1 MALTSSDIAGLLT
14 PGLKT
19 AFFGTFDQ
27 QGHQYKDIATVIPSD
42 KESEHYAWLGAV
54 PLVNEFTDE
63 RVAGAFKEY
72 DYSIKNKTWESTIAV
87 DRAAIEDDQY
97 GQIAMK
103 AKMMG
108 QSAVQH
114 LDTITY
120 GLLAAGF
127 TSVCFDGQPY
137 FGTHQ
142 QGDAQPQTNHGIGL
156 LNSVNLQAAITAMM
170 RFTDDRGRP
179 MGIMPDTLVVP
190 PELYWDAAALLN
202 SAFFP
207 DAVVDASQHL
217 AANTLK
223 GLLKLTTTPFLG
235 DPSSW
240 YLIDSKR
247 VVKPIIL
254 QMRKDFDFQALE
266 QNSETGFM
274 RDVFYYGVRA
284 RYNVG
289 FGDWRAA
296 YGSTLG

>member
-19 AFFGTFDQ
+19 AFFGTFDMM
-27 QGHQYKDIATVIPSD
+27 GHQYRDIATVIPSD

-63 RVAGAFKEY
+63 RNAGAFREY
-72 DYSIKNKTWESTIAV
+72 DYTIKNKTWESTIAV

-97 GQIAMK
+97 GEVAMK
-103 AKMMG
+103 ARSMG
-108 QSAVQH
+108 QAAVQH
-114 LDTITY
+114 LDLITY
-120 GLLAAGF
+120 GQLSNGF
-127 TSVCFDGQPY
+127 TNVCFDGTPY
-137 FGTHQ
+137 FGQHQ
-142 QGDAQPQTNHGIGL
+142 QGTGPFQSNMGGGELT
-156 LNSVNLQAAITAMM
+156 SFSLQEAITTMM

-179 MGIMPDTLVVP
+179 MGIMPDRLVVP

-207 DAVVDASQHL
+207 DLVTQGSQQLAV
-217 AANTLK
+217 NTLK
-223 GLLKLTTTPFLG
+223 GLLTLTCSPYLSNSADWF
-235 DPSSW
+235 
-240 YLIDSKR
+240 LIDSKR
-247 VVKPIIL
+247 VVKPVIL
-254 QMRKDFDFQALE
+254 QMRKDFDFEALE

-296 YGSTLG
+296 YGSHVG

>member
-19 AFFGTFDQ
+19 AFFGTFDMM
-27 QGHQYKDIATVIPSD
+27 GHQYRSIATTIPSD
-42 KESEHYAWLGAV
+42 KESEHYAWLGSV

-63 RVAGAFKEY
+63 RQAGAFREY

-103 AKMMG
+103 ARMMG
-108 QSAVQH
+108 ESAVQH
-114 LDTITY
+114 LDTVTF
-120 GLLAAGF
+120 GLLSSGF
-127 TSVCFDGQPY
+127 GSVCFDGQPY
-137 FGTHQ
+137 FGAHQ
-142 QGDAQPQTNHGIGL
+142 QGDAPVQSNVGNEALSSST
-156 LNSVNLQAAITAMM
+156 LQAAITAMM
-170 RFTDDRGRP
+170 RFTDDRNRP

-190 PELYWDAAALLN
+190 PELYWEASQLLN
-202 SAFFP
+202 SAFYP
-207 DAVVDASQHL
+207 DAVSEASQLL
-217 AANTLK
+217 AANSLK
-223 GLLKLTTTPFLG
+223 GLLNLVMSPFLR
-235 DPSSW
+235 DANDW
-240 YLIDSKR
+240 FLVDSKR

-254 QMRKDFDFQALE
+254 QMRKDFDFEALE

-296 YGSTLG
+296 YGSQVA

>member
-19 AFFGTFDQ
+19 AFFGTFDMM
-27 QGHQYKDIATVIPSD
+27 GHQYQSIATTIPSD
-42 KESEHYAWLGAV
+42 KESEHYAWLGSV

-63 RVAGAFKEY
+63 RQAGAFREY
-72 DYSIKNKTWESTIAV
+72 DYSIKNKTWESTISV

-103 AKMMG
+103 ARMMG
-108 QSAVQH
+108 ESAVQH
-114 LDTITY
+114 LDTVTF
-120 GLLAAGF
+120 GLLSAGF
-127 TSVCFDGQPY
+127 TSVCFDGSPY
-137 FGTHQ
+137 FGQHIQGQTVQNNAASGPLTSLTLQ
-142 QGDAQPQTNHGIGL
+142 Q
-156 LNSVNLQAAITAMM
+156 AITTMM

-190 PELYWDAAALLN
+190 PELYWEAAALLN

-207 DAVVDASQHL
+207 DLVTEGSQQL
-217 AANTLK
+217 AANSLK
-223 GLLKLTTTPFLG
+223 GLLNLVMSPFLL
-235 DPSSW
+235 DPANW
-240 YLIDSKR
+240 FLVDSKR

-254 QMRKDFDFQALE
+254 QMRKDFDFEALE

-296 YGSTLG
+296 YGSQVG

>member
-27 QGHQYKDIATVIPSD
+27 MGHQYRDIATVIPSD

-63 RVAGAFKEY
+63 RKAGDFREY
-72 DYSIKNKTWESTIAV
+72 DYTIKNKTWESTISV

-97 GQIAMK
+97 GEVAMK
-103 AKMMG
+103 ARSMG
-108 QSAVQH
+108 QAAVQH
-114 LDTITY
+114 LDLITY
-120 GLLAAGF
+120 GQLSNGF
-127 TSVCFDGQPY
+127 TAPCFDGTPY
-137 FGTHQ
+137 FGQHQ
-142 QGDAQPQTNHGIGL
+142 QGTGPAQSNTGDGAL
-156 LNSVNLQAAITAMM
+156 TAFSLQEAITAMM
-170 RFTDDRGRP
+170 RYTDDRGRP
-179 MGIMPDTLVVP
+179 MGIMPDRLVVP

-202 SAFFP
+202 SAFYP
-207 DAVVDASQHL
+207 GDVTQ
-217 AANTLK
+217 AAQNLSVNTLK
-223 GLLKLTTTPFLG
+223 GLLTLTCSPYLN
-235 DPSSW
+235 DPANW

-247 VVKPIIL
+247 VVKPVIL
-254 QMRKDFDFQALE
+254 QMRKDFDFEALE

-296 YGSTLG
+296 YGSQVA